1 MVAQGTGTKERAIA
15 LLDELPET
23 ALAEVVSFLE
33 YQRYKLASADTPTPP
48 KPRFRPTPMGGL
60 WKGAVITSEDIAE
73 ARREMWGRYADD
85 EQ

>member
-23 ALAEVVSFLE
+23 ALAEIVSFLE
-33 YQRYKLASADTPTPP
+33 YQRYKIANHDDPTPP

-60 WKGAVITSEDIAE
+60 WKDVEITSEDIAE
-73 ARREMWGRYADD
+73 ARREMWGRFADD